1 MKLNRICAVLR
12 AVLLRFVFSLSFVFL
27 LNAHMSLA
35 MAIEEPKFETL
46 KKEDP
51 FEVRRYAPYL
61 VAETFVQAGMDGASN
76 QGFRRIADFI
86 FGNNQTPAGGSVGAD
101 TGIVAGAVTGGVT
114 GSSNKPPEKVSSKIA
129 MTAPVV
135 VEPLQDID
143 QPMLNSEQWRVFFVM
158 PSEYSEATLPK
169 PNNPDVKIRSVPT
182 KYYAVFNY
190 SGFNGTGK
198 IQEYS
203 DQLMQ
208 WVVKNHLKALGAPKL
223 ARYNPPWTLPMFRR
237 NEILIEIE
245 DFK

>member
-1 MKLNRICAVLR
+1 MKLNRIY
-12 AVLLRFVFSLSFVFL
+12 AVLLRFVFSLSFAFL
-27 LNAHMSLA
+27 LNAQMDVA

-61 VAETFVQAGMDGASN
+61 IAETSVQAGMDGASN

-86 FGNNQTPAGGSVGAD
+86 FGNNQTPVGGSVGAD
-101 TGIVAGAVTGGVT
+101 TGPVTGVATGAVDNH
-114 GSSNKPPEKVSSKIA
+114 SEKVSSKIA

-135 VEPLQDID
+135 VEPLQEVD

-158 PSEYSEATLPK
+158 PSEYSEATLPR

-190 SGFNGTGK
+190 SGFNGSGK

-208 WVVKNHLKALGAPKL
+208 WVAKNHLKALGAPKL

-245 DFK
+245 NFK